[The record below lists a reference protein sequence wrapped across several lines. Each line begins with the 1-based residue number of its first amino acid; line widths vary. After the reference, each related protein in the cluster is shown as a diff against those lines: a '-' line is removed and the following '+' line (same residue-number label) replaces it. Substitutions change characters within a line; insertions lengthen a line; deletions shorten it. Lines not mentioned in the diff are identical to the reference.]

1 MHAIVQFLVKH
12 GYSFLFVVTFAHQ
25 IGLPLPGPLFLLAA
39 GALVAARKLGL
50 VPALGLAVSACVIAD
65 WAWYEAGRRW
75 GDRVV
80 HFIHRLAPDPDAA
93 ERRSQE
99 NFARH
104 GPQLLMVAKF
114 VPGLDAVAPPLAG
127 ASGTS
132 RLRFLAS
139 DAVGAGL
146 YSGAYAGLGYVLS
159 HDLDRAAA
167 YAARVGTLMA
177 VLAFVGFS
185 IYAAPKLVRLCRF
198 IREFRLARITPEELK
213 QKLDAGEQVFI
224 VDLQGARHRQ
234 GIPGAVRIDPRRL
247 EQYRAYDSAVRIDPR
262 RLELYRAYDRKAPAP
277 LPRDREVVLYCD
289 TPREFTSARVALAMR
304 RQGFRRV
311 RPLAGGLRAWQERG
325 FPVTQDLSLWVPE
338 LVQKRGETQNLRFP
352 SADQQQL

>member
-224 VDLQGARHRQ
+224 VDLQGARQRQ

-247 EQYRAYDSAVRIDPR
+247 EQYRAYD
-262 RLELYRAYDRKAPAP
+262 RKTPAP
-277 LPRDREVVLYCD
+277 LPRDREVVLYCAS
-289 TPREFTSARVALAMR
+289 PHELTSARVALAMR

-311 RPLAGGLRAWQERG
+311 RPLAGGLLAWQERG
-325 FPVTQDLSLWVPE
+325 FPVAQDLPLWVPE
-338 LVQKRGETQNLRFP
+338 LVQKGGETQHLRFP